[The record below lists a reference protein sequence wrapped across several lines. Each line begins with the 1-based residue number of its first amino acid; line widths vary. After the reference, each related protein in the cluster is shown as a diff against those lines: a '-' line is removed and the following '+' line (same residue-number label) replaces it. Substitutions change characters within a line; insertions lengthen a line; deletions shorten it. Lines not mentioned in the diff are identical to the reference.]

1 MDAQLGSMHFACAII
16 TFIKFLHLN
25 SAHLLLMDSIEYGTG
40 SSWSYVA
47 LSLEPASRSSALPAR
62 QIQTSSLYMY
72 AMSRSNMNSYRPAGT
87 GTYMYVMLHSIF
99 FVLSSKNFLRLLI
112 CCADRRGRLVLF
124 STGQARGL
132 KLTPA
137 QSSMRENRHQAQN
150 RRTQTKQFGPKHCFN
165 ILVIAKE

>member
-25 SAHLLLMDSIEYGTG
+25 SAHLLLVDSIEYGTG

-72 AMSRSNMNSYRPAGT
+72 AMSRSNTNSYRPAGT
-87 GTYMYVMLHSIF
+87 GTYVMLHPIF
-99 FVLSSKNFLRLLI
+99 FGLSSNVVVKKFSSAADLLR
-112 CCADRRGRLVLF
+112 
-124 STGQARGL
+124 
-132 KLTPA
+132 
-137 QSSMRENRHQAQN
+137 
-150 RRTQTKQFGPKHCFN
+150 
-165 ILVIAKE
+165 